1 MAYNVQVVRRWPVI
15 LTGAINDTIY
25 RQNKLCDEEGP
36 DARAAV
42 EEGAE
47 IIRNISRIKAEM
59 SKDRV
64 MQ

>member
-1 MAYNVQVVRRWPVI
+1 MI
-15 LTGAINDTIY
+15 LTGVINDTLY
-25 RQNKLCDEEGP
+25 RQNTLREDGGP
-36 DARAAV
+36 EVQAAI

-47 IIRNISRIKAEM
+47 IIRNLSRIKAEM

>member
-1 MAYNVQVVRRWPVI
+1 MI
-15 LTGAINDTIY
+15 LTGVINDTLY
-25 RQNKLCDEEGP
+25 RQNKLRDEGGP
-36 DARAAV
+36 DVQAAV

>member
-1 MAYNVQVVRRWPVI
+1 MAHNVQVVRRWPVI
-15 LTGAINDTIY
+15 LTGVVNDTIY
-25 RQNKLCDEEGP
+25 RQNKFRDEGGP
-36 DARAAV
+36 DTHAAV

>member
-1 MAYNVQVVRRWPVI
+1 MANNAQVVKRWPVI
-15 LTGAINDTIY
+15 LTGVINDTIY
-25 RQNKLCDEEGP
+25 RQNKFRDEGGP
-36 DARAAV
+36 DVQAAV

-59 SKDRV
+59 SRDRV

>member
-1 MAYNVQVVRRWPVI
+1 MAINVQVVRRWPVI
-15 LTGAINDTIY
+15 LTGVINDTIY
-25 RQNKLCDEEGP
+25 RQNKFRDEGGP
-36 DARAAV
+36 DAQVVV

-47 IIRNISRIKAEM
+47 IIRNISRMKAEM